1 MTVREIDSTELP
13 LTVPLAKRF
22 HDQAGFDSEF
32 SETRFAT
39 TLMNALDAGILG
51 AFGMFDGD
59 KLVGLLLGIIGP
71 QFLVEANLAQEL
83 MWWVDP
89 EYRKSLNS
97 VRLVMLF
104 EEWSKMNGASA
115 IVMARFTEADDN
127 RLDNFYRRRGFREI
141 ETHYLKKTSCPLPLL
156 PRSPSQQP
164 LPLQEQPGV

>member
-1 MTVREIDSTELP
+1 MIVREIDSTELP

-32 SETRFAT
+32 SETRYAA
-39 TLMNALDAGILG
+39 TLMQALESGILG

-83 MWWVDP
+83 MWWVEP
-89 EYRKSLNS
+89 EYRKSLNPI
-97 VRLVMLF
+97 RLLTLF
-104 EEWSKMNGASA
+104 EEWAKTNGAQA

-127 RLDNFYRRRGFREI
+127 RLDKFYKKRGFREI
-141 ETHYLKKTSCPLPLL
+141 ETHYLKKIPWQS
-156 PRSPSQQP
+156 QP
-164 LPLQEQPGV
+164 LPLSPFPQRLP

>member
-1 MTVREIDSTELP
+1 MIVREIDSTELP

-32 SETRFAT
+32 SENRFAT
-39 TLMNALDAGILG
+39 TLMTALEAGMLG
-51 AFGMFDGD
+51 AFGMFHEEQ
-59 KLVGLLLGIIGP
+59 LVGVLLGIIGP

-89 EYRKSLNS
+89 EYRKTLDS
-97 VRLVMLF
+97 VRLVLLF
-104 EEWSKMNGASA
+104 EQWAENNGAQA

-141 ETHYLKKTSCPLPLL
+141 ETHYLKKTSCQLPLL
-156 PRSPSQQP
+156 PRSLSPQQ